1 VRLLGEESRGGRARR
16 GRKAGELL
24 AEGDEQGGETSRENR
39 RGGERAVQGR
49 GTSRG
54 REGTHLGGLQA
65 SSTGGE
71 DLPGEEPRTASAG
84 GEEIQVG
91 EEQRRLGGARPRE
104 DDQRRR
110 GRSSA
115 GLEEQRR
122 RGGATPAGEA
132 PLRRASAS
140 GSRVCERESTGSEV
154 IFPRGRL
161 YSARPKKNCAR
172 SSPPD

>member
-1 VRLLGEESRGGRARR
+1 MRAHARRAAWRHPRGPCCWPRPTAPLAAGPCVRLLGEESRGGRARR

-54 REGTHLGGLQA
+54 GEGTHLGGLQA

-71 DLPGEEPRTASAG
+71 
-84 GEEIQVG
+84 EIQAG

-122 RGGATPAGEA
+122 RVKLPFGACLRAGVG
-132 PLRRASAS
+132 STS
-140 GSRVCERESTGSEV
+140 GNRPG
-154 IFPRGRL
+154 
-161 YSARPKKNCAR
+161 AR
-172 SSPPD
+172 